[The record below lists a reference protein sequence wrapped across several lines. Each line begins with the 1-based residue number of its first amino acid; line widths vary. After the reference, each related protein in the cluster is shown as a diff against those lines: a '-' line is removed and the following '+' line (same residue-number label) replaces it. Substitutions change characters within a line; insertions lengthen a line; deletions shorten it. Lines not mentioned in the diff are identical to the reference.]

1 MPRSYRHLNAQERD
15 LLAVMRGEG
24 KALRAIARLLH
35 RAPSSLSR
43 ELARNAPP
51 IRRGRYLPH
60 KAHARY
66 TTRNQARARRPRLKS
81 AKIRRYVGQ
90 RLAAGWSPELIAG
103 RMARCWPGEQISH
116 EAIYGWI
123 YAEARTHIAHLV
135 RSHRKRQRRG
145 YSRKHTKPH
154 IPNRMAIAERPAV
167 VETRRQMGH
176 WEADTVVSRQS
187 TAALQ
192 VLVERK
198 ARYTKIGKLQSR
210 SARRMRIGMNRMLS
224 RYPAA
229 VLKTLTYDNGTENTE
244 HLRVNAVL
252 GTRSY
257 FCTPFHSWEKGTVEN
272 TIGLVRRWLPKK
284 TDFATVSHRQVKTIE
299 RWLNHRPRKCLNYK
313 TPAEVFRA
321 AVALTA

>member
-1 MPRSYRHLNAQERD
+1 MPRGYRHLGEQERD
-15 LLAVMRGEG
+15 LLAVMRGEE
-24 KALRAIARLLH
+24 KSLREIAQILK

-43 ELARNAPP
+43 ELYRNAPP

-66 TTRNQARARRPRLKS
+66 KSKNQQRAWRPCLKS

-103 RMARCWPGEQISH
+103 RMALLWPQEHVSH

-123 YAEARTHIAHLV
+123 YVEARQHIPHLV
-135 RSHRKRQRRG
+135 RNHRRRQRRG
-145 YSRKHTKPH
+145 YSRKHAKPH
-154 IPNRMAIAERPAV
+154 IPGRICIEDRPAI

-187 TAALQ
+187 KPALQ
-192 VLVERK
+192 VMVERK
-198 ARYTKIGKLQSR
+198 ARYTRMGKMQNR
-210 SARRMRIGMNRMLS
+210 SAREMRIGINRKLS
-224 RYPAA
+224 RYPASI
-229 VLKTLTYDNGTENTE
+229 LKTITYDNGTENTE
-244 HLRVNAVL
+244 HLGVNAIL

-257 FCTPFHSWEKGTVEN
+257 FCTPFHSWERGTVEN

-284 TDFATVSHRQVKTIE
+284 TNFATVSSKRVKAIGY
-299 RWLNHRPRKCLNYK
+299 WLNHRPRKCLNYK

-321 AVALTA
+321 SVALTP

>member
-1 MPRSYRHLNAQERD
+1 MPRGYRHLGEEERD
-15 LLAVMRGEG
+15 ILAVMRGEG
-24 KALRAIARLLH
+24 KSLREIARILS

-43 ELARNAPP
+43 ELNRNAPP

-60 KAHARY
+60 KAQDRY
-66 TTRNQARARRPRLKS
+66 KTRNQERARRLRLKS

-103 RMARCWPGEQISH
+103 RTALLWPLEHVSH

-123 YAEARTHIAHLV
+123 YATARKHISNLV

-145 YSRKHTKPH
+145 YSRKHAKPH
-154 IPNRMAIAERPAV
+154 IPGRVAIEERPAV

-187 TAALQ
+187 KAVLQ
-192 VLVERK
+192 VIVERK
-198 ARYTKIGKLQSR
+198 TRYTKIGKMSAR
-210 SARRMRIGMNRMLS
+210 SARQMRIGMNRMLS
-224 RYPAA
+224 RYPDSF
-229 VLKTLTYDNGTENTE
+229 LKTMTYDNGTENTE
-244 HLRVNAVL
+244 HLGTNEVL

-257 FCTPFHSWEKGTVEN
+257 FCTPFHSWERGTVEN

-284 TDFATVSHRQVKTIE
+284 TDFATVSNRQVKTIE

-313 TPAEVFRA
+313 TPAEALRT
-321 AVALTA
+321 AVALTP

>member
-1 MPRSYRHLNAQERD
+1 MPRGYSHLGEEERD
-15 LLAVMRGEG
+15 ILAVMRGER
-24 KALRAIARLLH
+24 KSLREIARILS

-43 ELARNAPP
+43 ELNRNAPP

-60 KAHARY
+60 KAQARY
-66 TTRNQARARRPRLKS
+66 ETRNQERARRLRLKS
-81 AKIRRYVGQ
+81 ARIRRYVGQ

-103 RMARCWPGEQISH
+103 RMALLWPLEHVSH

-123 YAEARTHIAHLV
+123 YAEARKHILNLV

-145 YSRKHTKPH
+145 YSRKHAKPH
-154 IPNRMAIAERPAV
+154 IPGRVAIAERPAV

-187 TAALQ
+187 KAALQ
-192 VLVERK
+192 VIVERK
-198 ARYTKIGKLQSR
+198 ARYTKIGKMSAR
-210 SARRMRIGMNRMLS
+210 SACQMRIGMNRMLS
-224 RYPAA
+224 RYPAS
-229 VLKTLTYDNGTENTE
+229 VLKTMTYDNGTENTE
-244 HLRVNAVL
+244 HLGVNEVL

-257 FCTPFHSWEKGTVEN
+257 FCTPFHSWERGTVEN

-284 TDFATVSHRQVKTIE
+284 TDFATVSNRQVKTIE

-321 AVALTA
+321 AVALTG

>member
-1 MPRSYRHLNAQERD
+1 MPRKYRHLSEEERD

-24 KALRAIARLLH
+24 KSLREMGRILH

-43 ELARNAPP
+43 ELDRNTPP

-60 KAHARY
+60 KAQDRY
-66 TTRNQARARRPRLKS
+66 KTRNQERARRPRLKS

-103 RMARCWPGEQISH
+103 RMALLWPVEHVSH

-123 YAEARTHIAHLV
+123 YAEARKHIPHLV

-145 YSRKHTKPH
+145 YSRKHEKPH
-154 IPNRMAIAERPAV
+154 IPSRVGIEDRPAV
-167 VETRRQMGH
+167 VESRRQIGH

-187 TAALQ
+187 KAALQ
-192 VLVERK
+192 VVVERK
-198 ARYTKIGKLQSR
+198 ARYTKIGKLKSR

-224 RYPAA
+224 RYPAS
-229 VLKTLTYDNGTENTE
+229 VLKTMTYDNGTENTD
-244 HLRVNAVL
+244 HLEVNAVL

-284 TDFATVSHRQVKTIE
+284 TNFATVSNRQVKAIE

-321 AVALTA
+321 AVALTG